1 MQKWIASLDYGR
13 KLFFSPKDADFPK
26 KPALK
31 VVIEPLAYPLN
42 QLLAVCLE
50 AVLERSRKHEF
61 VQNVKQGIDF
71 VH

>member
-13 KLFFSPKDADFPK
+13 KFFSSPKDADFPK
-26 KPALK
+26 KPGLK
-31 VVIEPLAYPLN
+31 VGIETLAHPLN

-50 AVLERSRKHEF
+50 TVLERAWEHEF